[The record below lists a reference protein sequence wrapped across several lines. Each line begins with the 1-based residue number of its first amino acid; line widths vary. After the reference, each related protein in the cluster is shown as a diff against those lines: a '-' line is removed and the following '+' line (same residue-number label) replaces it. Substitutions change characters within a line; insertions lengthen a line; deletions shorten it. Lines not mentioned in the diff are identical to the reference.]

1 MTKKKASTAAIAV
14 VLFIAAGVL
23 IYRNTLPDSYSS
35 RLTEDPETFLKFTVE
50 EESVTSESGVFCL
63 ENLTE
68 KKMITGAE
76 YFLQKKRLGKWVD
89 MEPLVPQ
96 DFIAEAILIMPQ
108 ARLNVDW
115 SGAYG
120 SLPAGTYRIIKN
132 CSISDDEQSS
142 DRIKLCV
149 ACEFPVQKEA
159 VSSKV
164 SSSSQPP
171 AQVAVFLSSVK
182 DSIAASQYAVKE
194 LESELSQEIEAG
206 RLLRFDG
213 PWAVPMGA
221 VGDAEDEFQSM
232 VGYTVYFG
240 DGKGSAGFRSEVI
253 CSLTMKRKEGG
264 GYTEN
269 RGERSYEVLG
279 DGRFDNFSWIIDH
292 PYVAQAAK
300 SDVSGK
306 SRDEIALMLYRQW
319 MDTLKDWNT
328 SGRTFVVTKYDK
340 PAVKLFTAT
349 DTEDWGKKE
358 GRNGTRPIHLGSVK
372 SWIYTCQCRYQFLG
386 YTANVSLG
394 TGYCSK
400 VLGVEPFWVEDFAPG
415 SSAKDFVLTEWA
427 DRYTLETRQ
436 HCLDSIGNK

>member
-1 MTKKKASTAAIAV
+1 MKAVKKLSIITL
-14 VLFIAAGVL
+14 VLMGMLLLGACGQAAGKAAEVMSQVAAAG
-23 IYRNTLPDSYSS
+23 DSAAGQMS
-35 RLTEDPETFLKFTVE
+35 
-50 EESVTSESGVFCL
+50 
-63 ENLTE
+63 
-68 KKMITGAE
+68 A
-76 YFLQKKRLGKWVD
+76 
-89 MEPLVPQ
+89 
-96 DFIAEAILIMPQ
+96 AEAAGEIL
-108 ARLNVDW
+108 R
-115 SGAYG
+115 
-120 SLPAGTYRIIKN
+120 
-132 CSISDDEQSS
+132 E
-142 DRIKLCV
+142 
-149 ACEFPVQKEA
+149 
-159 VSSKV
+159 
-164 SSSSQPP
+164 
-171 AQVAVFLSSVK
+171 
-182 DSIAASQYAVKE
+182 E
-194 LESELSQEIEAG
+194 LESEVKAG

-221 VGDAEDEFQSM
+221 GSVAEDEFQSM

-300 SDVSGK
+300 SDVFGK

-328 SGRTFVVTKYDK
+328 SDRTFVVTKYDK

-358 GRNGTRPIHLGSVK
+358 GRNGTRPIHPGSVK

-394 TGYCSK
+394 TGYCSR

-436 HCLDSIGNK
+436 HCLDSIGNE